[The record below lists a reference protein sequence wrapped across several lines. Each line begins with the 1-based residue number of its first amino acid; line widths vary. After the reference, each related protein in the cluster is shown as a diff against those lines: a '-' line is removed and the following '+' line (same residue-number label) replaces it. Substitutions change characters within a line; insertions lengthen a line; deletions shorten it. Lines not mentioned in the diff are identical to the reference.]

1 MSASSTLNDV
11 TRSTQILRISDDDSK
26 DDRDDDEDD
35 ESVSVQTISPVLDD
49 PQAVADGPMSHT
61 PPQIQTV
68 GRSGILSLDDF
79 VADDEIENSFLD
91 DFGGANADPTTSTF
105 NDLESDSDDDPNP
118 MVAADQE
125 DLNPEDL
132 SVTPRPSKIASTS
145 FPESTTAVMV
155 TKSVVDEAMSKTDE
169 VSTNQ
174 ESTRTLLTTTAAT
187 GASASTS
194 TTTVLPGRQSLSSSP
209 SIEAENALEED
220 SNALDALHEA
230 DDHKIAGDDE
240 LESWLGNDEEER
252 LEAQATSA
260 STLGSMDAAN
270 QSSTAPGPTDHLQS
284 FVVPLTVDDFNFLE
298 TQSGVSSADG
308 EADKKRDR
316 GAMILT
322 PSSSVC
328 DISESS
334 DRSAESKRKSKK
346 KKKETEEDSVESHK
360 KKKKHREKDEEESGG
375 KKRGKSSKKTSK
387 KSSKEDKPVL
397 DLLGATTESP
407 VGGDYELI

>member
-1 MSASSTLNDV
+1 LNDV

-49 PQAVADGPMSHT
+49 LQVVADGPMSNT

-79 VADDEIENSFLD
+79 VADDGIENSFLD

-132 SVTPRPSKIASTS
+132 SVTPRPSKLAPTS
-145 FPESTTAVMV
+145 VPESTTAVLV
-155 TKSVVDEAMSKTDE
+155 TKSVLDEAMSKTDE

-174 ESTRTLLTTTAAT
+174 ESTRTLLTTTTTTA
-187 GASASTS
+187 ASASTS
-194 TTTVLPGRQSLSSSP
+194 TTTVLPDRQSLSSLP
-209 SIEAENALEED
+209 SVEAENAIEED
-220 SNALDALHEA
+220 SNARDAFHEA

-252 LEAQATSA
+252 LEARAKSA
-260 STLGSMDAAN
+260 STLGSLDAAN
-270 QSSTAPGPTDHLQS
+270 QSSTAPVTPGPTDHLQS